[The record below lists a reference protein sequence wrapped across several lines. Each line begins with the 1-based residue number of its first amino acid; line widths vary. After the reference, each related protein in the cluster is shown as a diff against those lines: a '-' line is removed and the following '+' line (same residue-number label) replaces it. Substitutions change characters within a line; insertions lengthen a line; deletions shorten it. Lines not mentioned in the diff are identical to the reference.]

1 MTKRKIAILGGG
13 ISALTT
19 ALELTATPELR
30 AKHDVSI
37 WQMGWR
43 LGGKCATG
51 RDEQGRILE
60 HGLHFW
66 FGCYDN
72 AWAMLRDVY
81 AEWEDRPSNCPY
93 RTGFDAFE
101 PQNYTPLWTEISP
114 DDWGFYNVTWPTN
127 DDERGNGHVNLSF
140 RGMLSQLANLL
151 RELLGR
157 TEHDT
162 SDHEAVLHTVS
173 KALDNGDPGRD
184 LHDRMAQLEAQFAPG
199 DANAVPL
206 SGLFRDVLA
215 LGFAFLRGAMWD
227 IVVRG
232 KSLDEL
238 NAVEFRD
245 WLISHGAD
253 VEMVTHSSV
262 VRAIYD
268 CCFWYVNGNHSAP
281 SCGTGTAL
289 RVILRICTTYK
300 ESVMF
305 TIKAGMGEAVVAPMY
320 DVLRARGVTFNFFH
334 KTTHLHL
341 SEDKGRIDKVTL
353 ARQAELIGDYTATKV
368 IRGIPTW
375 PAEPYWDQLVDGR
388 ALQQAGVDF
397 ENHWSPGYPTAPV
410 ELVRGTDFDEI
421 VLGISIGALK
431 RLNHE
436 EPSLAQELLDRGGR
450 FARMVEGTG
459 IVPTLAAQV
468 WLPQDTQELGW
479 RERPATVGGPEPW
492 DIWADMSQ
500 TLPAEGLH
508 SGSVHYLCG
517 AYNTTL
523 YRAPANA
530 DAQAEAMAEVTAS
543 FEDWVTAW
551 GHEAWPNRPEGA
563 IPPRALYLRANIDP
577 SECTVGAAAGEV
589 ALRLKVDE
597 TGIENLTLTGCYT
610 KTGLNTT
617 CVEGAVMSG
626 KQASRA
632 ICGSPRHVPGEHYL

>member
-1 MTKRKIAILGGG
+1 MSKRKIAILGGG
-13 ISALTT
+13 MGALTT

-30 AKHDVSI
+30 AKHDITI

-51 RDEQGRILE
+51 RDAQGRILE

-81 AEWEDRPSNCPY
+81 EEWDRPADCPY
-93 RTGFDAFE
+93 RTGFDAFDA
-101 PQNYTPLWTEISP
+101 QDFTPLWTELRP
-114 DDWGFYNVTWPTN
+114 NDWGFYNITWPTN
-127 DDERGNGHVNLSF
+127 DDVRGNGSVNLSF
-140 RGMLSQLANLL
+140 RGMLSQLASLL
-151 RELLGR
+151 RQILNA
-157 TEHDT
+157 
-162 SDHEAVLHTVS
+162 SDHDSTEEEETLRTVS
-173 KALDNGDPGRD
+173 AELDNGDPGHD
-184 LHDRMAQLEAQFAPG
+184 LHARLKQMEAHFAPG

-206 SGLFRDVLA
+206 KGLFHDVLA
-215 LGFAFLRGAMWD
+215 VGFAFLRGAMWD
-227 IVVRG
+227 IVIRG
-232 KSLDEL
+232 NSLDDL
-238 NAVEFRD
+238 NMIEFRD

-268 CCFWYVNGNHSAP
+268 CCFWYVDGNHSAP

-305 TIKAGMGEAVVAPMY
+305 TLKAGMGEAVVAPIY
-320 DVLRARGVTFNFFH
+320 DVLKARGVTFNFFH
-334 KTTHLHL
+334 KAEHLHL
-341 SEDKGRIDKVTL
+341 SDDGTQIAKITL
-353 ARQAELIGDYTATKV
+353 ARQAEMRDTYTATTV

-375 PAEPYWDQLVDGR
+375 PAEPYWDQIEDGD
-388 ALQQAGVDF
+388 ALRDAGVNF
-397 ENHWSPGYPTAPV
+397 ESHWSPPYPTTPV
-410 ELVRGTDFDEI
+410 TLHHGTDFDDV
-421 VLGISIGALK
+421 VLGISLGALK
-431 RLNHE
+431 RLNSE
-436 EPSLAQELLDRGGR
+436 EPSIVQDLLDRDGD
-450 FARMVEGTG
+450 FARMISGTG

-468 WLPQDTQELGW
+468 WLPQSTQELGW
-479 RERPATVGGPEPW
+479 RHRPATVAGPEPW

-523 YRAPANA
+523 YRAPAHTN
-530 DAQAEAMAEVTAS
+530 AQAEALEEVTAS
-543 FEDWVTAW
+543 FHDWLAAW
-551 GHEAWPNRPEGA
+551 GHEAWPNRTPGP
-563 IPPRALYLRANIDP
+563 IPPEALYIRANIDP
-577 SECTVGAAAGEV
+577 AECTVGAAAGEV

-597 TGIENLTLTGCYT
+597 SGVANLTLAGCYT
-610 KTGLNTT
+610 RTGLNTT

-632 ICGSPRHVPGEHYL
+632 ICGSPEHVPGEHYL